1 MFTLLTA
8 AAQPASTQN
17 LTQLFLPFIIMLA
30 IFYFILWRPQ
40 SQQQKKRKQMLTELQ
55 KGDRIVTVG
64 GIHGEVTGLKDD
76 VLTVRIADKV
86 EVKLSKSAVGQVL
99 GK

>member
-1 MFTLLTA
+1 MLTLLTA
-8 AAQPASTQN
+8 AAQPASTQS

-40 SQQQKKRKQMLTELQ
+40 SQQQKKRKQMLSELK

-64 GIHGEVTGLKDD
+64 GIHGEITGLKDE
-76 VLTVRIADKV
+76 VVTVRIADKV

-99 GK
+99 GN

>member
-1 MFTLLTA
+1 MLTLLTA
-8 AAQPASTQN
+8 AAQPASTQS

-40 SQQQKKRKQMLTELQ
+40 SQQQKKRKQMLSELK

-64 GIHGEVTGLKDD
+64 GIHGEITGLKDE
-76 VLTVRIADKV
+76 VVTVRIADKV
-86 EVKLSKSAVGQVL
+86 EVKLSKNAVGQVL
-99 GK
+99 GN